1 MSYLAAA
8 ALALTGDV
16 SRKNGLSERRETLT
30 GRIADAL
37 SLTRTG
43 QAAMAERAIREAVS
57 VYQNMF
63 PPGHRVLAAAYGAL
77 GESLLAQGKLQQAE
91 SLLLHSV
98 RQLGSTLHY
107 QRRLALRRLI
117 RLYEMKNDRVTAKQ
131 FEEELASLER
141 RVQSL

>member
-1 MSYLAAA
+1 MNYLAAA
-8 ALALTGDV
+8 ALALTGAV
-16 SRKNGLSERRETLT
+16 SPNNGLVEHGETFT
-30 GRIADAL
+30 GQFADSL
-37 SLTRTG
+37 SLTRSG
-43 QAAMAERAIREAVS
+43 QAAMAEKAIREAVS

-91 SLLLHSV
+91 SLLLQSLRH
-98 RQLGSTLHY
+98 LGNTLHY

-117 RLYEMKNDRVTAKQ
+117 RLYEMKDNRVTARQ
-131 FEEELASLER
+131 FEDELAALER